1 MAFTLR
7 HPATP
12 EEAIAL
18 VAKARADSVSVLA
31 GGTDLLADLDQGR
44 ARPTELLSLA
54 RLPWRFL
61 TWNGDTLT
69 IGTGEW
75 STKVIAAAKSENLRS
90 RTIVSSARRHSGI
103 GARRCSMSA
112 SLRTVTWT

>member
-69 IGTGEW
+69 IG
-75 STKVIAAAKSENLRS
+75 STLPLRELEADPGV
-90 RTIVSSARRHSGI
+90 RDRLPGLYEAVRA
-103 GARRCSMSA
+103 
-112 SLRTVTWT
+112 V